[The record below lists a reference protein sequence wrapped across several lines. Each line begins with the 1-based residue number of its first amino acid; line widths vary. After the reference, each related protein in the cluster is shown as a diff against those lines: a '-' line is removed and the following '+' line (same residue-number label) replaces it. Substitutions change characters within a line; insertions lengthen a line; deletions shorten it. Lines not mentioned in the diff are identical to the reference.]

1 MLFVE
6 FVSSELQLFLLE
18 IFQPINCYCSQINIR
33 CGAVARFVSGFNLEF
48 ARFRDLVSGVEGLGG
63 AFRRGEGEGDG
74 AGGGFVVFPGG
85 NGIVTDFEFVAGN
98 GYGRT
103 GDDVH
108 GACGDRDGRGICVLW
123 GRRVDRRHRCGRGRV
138 NGLRAA
144 GDGEGDG
151 KERSEES
158 PGQAGNDGTQAGNDV
173 LEIPGQARNDGGKME
188 SAHSVLCLLGLSG
201 RGNMVRGVRM
211 VTATERAVLVCQ
223 SPGGSHAD
231 LPRYPYQA

>member
-1 MLFVE
+1 MDGDSYLRGLAVFSGE
-6 FVSSELQLFLLE
+6 GDF
-18 IFQPINCYCSQINIR
+18 R
-33 CGAVARFVSGFNLEF
+33 RGAVLRFVGGLDLEF
-48 ARFRDLVSGVEGLGG
+48 ACFGDLVSGVEGLGG
-63 AFRRGEGEGDG
+63 SFCRGEGEGDG

-85 NGIVTDFEFVAGN
+85 DGLVAYLKFAAGD
-98 GYGRT
+98 GDG
-103 GDDVH
+103 GACDDVH
-108 GACGDRDGRGICVLW
+108 GARGDRDGRGVGVL
-123 GRRVDRRHRCGRGRV
+123 GRSRGSRVDRLV
-138 NGLRAA
+138 AAA

-151 KERSEES
+151 KERSEEI
-158 PGQAGNDGTQAGNDV
+158 PGQAGNDV

-211 VTATERAVLVCQ
+211 VTATGRAVLVCQ